1 MNIFNQA
8 FDLHKQS
15 KLTEAKELY
24 EIFLDNNHN
33 HSDALH
39 LLGLIYYSLNQHVK
53 AIELIQKAISIKSHE
68 FYYNTL
74 GNVLKAQNKFD
85 DAIQMYEIALAKNP
99 DYAEASYNLANLLQ
113 EKNRLDEAMEMYA
126 KSLLLNPNNETAFYN
141 LGIILHA
148 QNRYNE
154 AMLMYKKALA
164 INPNYI
170 DVYVNFGIT
179 LNAQNRVDEALLMY
193 EKALSMNS
201 NNREAQWN
209 KSFTLLLKGDLTEG
223 FKLYEWR
230 YCTAQKRNFPQP
242 LWLNDTPLDGKTI
255 LIHTDQG
262 YGDTIQFCRYI
273 EFFSKFNC
281 NIIFEVEKPLLSFL
295 SQIQGV
301 SQFVEKGEKLPE
313 FDFHC
318 PLMTLPLAFKTDIRS
333 ILAKTSYLSADTK
346 KVQEWSDRLGF
357 TCKPKIGVVWSGNP
371 SHNNDHNRTIELAKI
386 LQYLPEGF
394 EYISLQKEIRES
406 DKDALYSSKI
416 RYFEDE
422 LHDFSDTAALCENM
436 DFVISV
442 DTSVAHLC
450 AALGKETYVLLPF
463 SPDWRWL
470 LDRNDNPWYPTMHL
484 LRQKEI
490 GKWENPFEE
499 ILTILGNI
507 GGKPYL

>member
-1 MNIFNQA
+1 MNLFNQA
-8 FDLHKQS
+8 LVFHKQS

-39 LLGLIYYSLNQHVK
+39 LLGLIYYSQNQHIK
-53 AIELIQKAISIKSHE
+53 AIELIQKAISIKPHE
-68 FYYNTL
+68 IYYNSL
-74 GNVLKAQNKFD
+74 GNVLKVQNNFD
-85 DAIQMYEIALAKNP
+85 EALKMYETALVKNP

-193 EKALSMNS
+193 EKALFINS

-230 YCTAQKRNFPQP
+230 YSTAQKRNFVQP
-242 LWLNDTPLDGKTI
+242 LWLNDTSLNGKTI

-262 YGDTIQFCRYI
+262 YGDTIQFCRYV

-295 SQIQGV
+295 SQI
-301 SQFVEKGEKLPE
+301 PE
-313 FDFHC
+313 FLC
-318 PLMTLPLAFKTDIRS
+318 RS
-333 ILAKTSYLSADTK
+333 ILRKLFL
-346 KVQEWSDRLGF
+346 W
-357 TCKPKIGVVWSGNP
+357 
-371 SHNNDHNRTIELAKI
+371 
-386 LQYLPEGF
+386 
-394 EYISLQKEIRES
+394 
-406 DKDALYSSKI
+406 
-416 RYFEDE
+416 
-422 LHDFSDTAALCENM
+422 
-436 DFVISV
+436 
-442 DTSVAHLC
+442 
-450 AALGKETYVLLPF
+450 
-463 SPDWRWL
+463 
-470 LDRNDNPWYPTMHL
+470 
-484 LRQKEI
+484 
-490 GKWENPFEE
+490 
-499 ILTILGNI
+499 
-507 GGKPYL
+507 

>member
-24 EIFLDNNHN
+24 EKFLENNHS

-39 LLGLIYYSLNQHVK
+39 LLGLIYYSLSLHVK
-53 AIELIQKAISIKSHE
+53 AIELVHKAISIKPHE
-68 FYYNTL
+68 IYYNSL
-74 GNVLKAQNKFD
+74 GNILKAQNNLDEAFN
-85 DAIQMYEIALAKNP
+85 MYEIALSKNP

-126 KSLLLNPNNETAFYN
+126 KSLLLDPNNATAFYN
-141 LGIILHA
+141 LGIILHT
-148 QNRYNE
+148 QNRHNE
-154 AMLMYKKALA
+154 AIAMYKRALA
-164 INPNYI
+164 INTNYI
-170 DVYVNFGIT
+170 DVYINFGIT

-193 EKALSMNS
+193 EKALSLNS
-201 NNREAQWN
+201 NNQKAQWN
-209 KSFTLLLKGDLTEG
+209 KSFTLLLKGNLAEG

-230 YCTAQKRNFPQP
+230 YSTTQKRNFSQP
-242 LWLNDTPLDGKTI
+242 LWLNNTSLDGKTI

-273 EFFSKFNC
+273 EFFSELNC
-281 NIIFEVEKPLLSFL
+281 NIIFEVEKPLLSLL
-295 SQIQGV
+295 SQLQGV
-301 SQFVEKGEKLPE
+301 IQFVEKGEKLPE

-318 PLMTLPLAFKTDIRS
+318 PLMTLPLAFKTDMIS
-333 ILAKTSYLSADTK
+333 IPAKKSYLNADTK
-346 KVQEWSDRLGF
+346 KVQEWSDRLGS
-357 TCKPKIGVVWSGNP
+357 TCKPRIGIVWSGNP
-371 SHNNDHNRTIELAKI
+371 SHNNDHNRTIELAHI

-416 RYFEDE
+416 RYFGDE

-436 DFVISV
+436 DLVISV

-450 AALGKETYVLLPF
+450 GALGKETYVLLPF

-470 LDRNDNPWYPTMHL
+470 LDRVDTPWYPTMRL

-490 GKWENPFEE
+490 GKWENLFKKF
-499 ILTILGNI
+499 LSVF
-507 GGKPYL
+507 KMR